1 MVYLFAFGLFFSI
14 GFFLVRLRITILRDT
29 SAGGWGVTAE
39 RFYVRIAGGFCL
51 RHMGRRILLLGFKI
65 PLFLVTAM
73 AVVYGLVFIIE
84 DMKSFWLCGK

>member
-1 MVYLFAFGLFFSI
+1 MTSRYIFLFLIFLL
-14 GFFLVRLRITILRDT
+14 GFFVRLRITILRDT

-51 RHMGRRILLLGFKI
+51 QHMGRRILLLGFKI

-73 AVVYGLVFIIE
+73 AGCVRSCVYY
-84 DMKSFWLCGK
+84 